1 MTVNWVTDWVR
12 ASENVIARI
21 ATDGVKYA
29 AALRSI
35 GELVA
40 ADTVFA

>member
-29 AALRSI
+29 AAFGGARWRSRCC
-35 GELVA
+35 
-40 ADTVFA
+40 